1 MLPPSFIESLAGT
14 GLDAAGRDALCRT
27 LEAGETSV
35 SVRFNPYKLAERP
48 EGEGVPWNR
57 YGFYLAERPR
67 FTLDPLF
74 HAGVYYVQEASSMFL
89 EHIYRSLFGEG
100 ERLRILDL
108 CAAPGGKST
117 LLATAA
123 GLESVVVAN
132 EVIRA
137 RALTLAD
144 NIRKWG
150 LGNVAV
156 TSNDPS
162 HFGALEHW
170 FDLIAVDAPCSGEGM
185 FRKNP
190 EATAQWSPQAVE
202 LCAGRQRRIL
212 SEVWS
217 ALRPGGIL
225 IYSTC
230 TFNRRENEE
239 NVAWLVENYDCEGV
253 RIETDPAWG
262 IVRGEVPAG
271 EGVPVPVF
279 RFFPH
284 AVRGEGFFCAV
295 IRKAE
300 GRVRTRLSKP
310 RRTVFT
316 EATRQEQASLR
327 PWFGQPEFMHFVR
340 IGDQMYGYY
349 EEAYPAVRE
358 VAERLSVLYSGVHAG
373 QLYHGKLKPEH
384 PLALFHDLAR
394 EAVPQAELGET
405 AALGY
410 LRRGDIPADGL
421 AEGMN
426 LVCFEGVPLGW
437 IKRIGNRTN
446 NLYPKEL
453 RIQNL

>member
-1 MLPPSFIESLAGT
+1 MLPAPLIESLADT
-14 GLDAAGRDALCRT
+14 GLDAAGQEALCRT
-27 LEAGETSV
+27 LEESDRSV
-35 SVRFNPYKLAERP
+35 SIRFNPYKLAERP
-48 EGEGVPWNR
+48 EGETVPWSR
-57 YGFYLAERPR
+57 YGFYLTERPA

-74 HAGVYYVQEASSMFL
+74 HAGIYYVQEASSMFL

-132 EVIRA
+132 EVIRS

-144 NIRKWG
+144 NIRRWG

-156 TSNDPS
+156 TCNDPS
-162 HFGALEHW
+162 HFGALEQW

-190 EATAQWSPQAVE
+190 EAAAQWSPQSVE

-212 SEVWS
+212 NDIWS

-230 TFNRRENEE
+230 TFNRKENEE
-239 NVAWLVENYDCEGV
+239 NIAWLVENYDCEGV
-253 RIETDPAWG
+253 EIGTDPAWG
-262 IVRGEVPAG
+262 IVRGEIPAG
-271 EGVPVPVF
+271 DAVPVPVF
-279 RFFPH
+279 RFYPH

-295 IRKAE
+295 VRKAE
-300 GRVRTRLSKP
+300 GRIRTRLSKP
-310 RRTVFT
+310 RRTVYT
-316 EATRQEQASLR
+316 EMSRQERAAVA
-327 PWFGQPEFMHFVR
+327 PWFGQPECMHFAR
-340 IGDQMYGYY
+340 IGEQIYGCY
-349 EEAYPAVRE
+349 EEAYPAMKE
-358 VAERLSVLYSGVHAG
+358 VAERLSVLYSGVLTG

-384 PLALFHDLAR
+384 PLALFHDLNRTAAP
-394 EAVPQAELGET
+394 ETELGKEI
-405 AALGY
+405 ALNY
-410 LRRGDIPADGL
+410 LRKQDIPADL
-421 AEGMN
+421 LTEGMN
-426 LVCFEGVPLGW
+426 LVCYEGAPLGW

-446 NLYPKEL
+446 NLYPKEF